1 MDVIWTGNCRISWVK
16 LG

>member
-1 MDVIWTGNCRISWVK
+1 MDVIWTSNCRISWVK